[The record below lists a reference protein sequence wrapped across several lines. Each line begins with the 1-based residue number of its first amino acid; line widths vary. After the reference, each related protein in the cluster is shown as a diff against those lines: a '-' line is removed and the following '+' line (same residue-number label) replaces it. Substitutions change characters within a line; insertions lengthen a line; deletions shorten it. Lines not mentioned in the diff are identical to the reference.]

1 VQIISYTIGNLTGLT
16 PEGIVDLSIYLGGER
31 PLRIEVGEYPYKDSR
46 DKAIDQEKKGKFLSN
61 LHS

>member
-1 VQIISYTIGNLTGLT
+1 LT

-31 PLRIEVGEYPYKDSR
+31 PLRIEVGEYPYKHSR